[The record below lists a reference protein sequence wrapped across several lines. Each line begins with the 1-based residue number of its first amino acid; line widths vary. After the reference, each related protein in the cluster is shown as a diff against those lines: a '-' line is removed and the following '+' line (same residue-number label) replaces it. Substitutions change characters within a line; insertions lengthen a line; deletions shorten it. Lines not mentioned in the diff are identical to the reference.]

1 MERKKSP
8 VFVVGC
14 HRSGTNLLYDTL
26 LSSGGFAIFRASWV
40 VHDTLIPLAG
50 DPRVLKNRRRLLDL
64 WMQSGAFPRSGL
76 EAEMIRERVLSECRT
91 GSDFIRLVMDEV
103 ARRQGVDRWAA
114 YNPDN
119 VLFMPQIKRELPD
132 ALFVHIIR
140 DGRDIAVSL
149 TKMGGLRPLPWDKKR
164 SELATALYWEWTVRK
179 GRADG
184 ERIKPAYLEVHYEDL
199 IGDPHRTLA
208 RLSEFIGHDLD
219 YERIQNAGL
228 GRVADPNSSFKDES
242 KGPYFNPVNRWKSA
256 LTRVQVADLEALIGG
271 CLQEFGY
278 PPSTSGEERRPGPL
292 VRLMHP
298 VYPVFFSLKRWLKS
312 NTPLGRLATFRTL
325 PQASGQPGANAV
337 PAARPAVRETGAED
351 ERKGVYTER
360 HK

>member
-26 LSSGGFAIFRASWV
+26 LSSGGFAIYRASWI

-50 DPRVLKNRRRLLDL
+50 DLGVRRNRQRLMDL
-64 WMQSGAFPRSGL
+64 WLPTESFRRTGL
-76 EAEMIRERVLSECRT
+76 EADAVRTKVLSECRT

-114 YNPDN
+114 YSPDN

-164 SELATALYWEWTVRK
+164 GELATALYWEWTVRK
-179 GRADG
+179 GRRDG
-184 ERIKPAYLEVHYEDL
+184 EKIKPAYLEVHYEEL
-199 IGDPHRTLA
+199 VTNPGATLA
-208 RLSEFIGHDLD
+208 RLGEFIGHDLD
-219 YERIQNAGL
+219 YERIKSAGL
-228 GRVADPNSSFKDES
+228 GRVSDPNSTFKSES
-242 KGPYFNPVNRWKSA
+242 RGSDFNPVYRWKAA
-256 LTRVQVADLEALIGG
+256 LTHQQVAVLEALIGD

-278 PPSTSGEERRPGPL
+278 PLTTSGQERSLSLPAQVMR
-292 VRLMHP
+292 P
-298 VYPVFFSLKRWLKS
+298 VYPAFFSMKRWLKS
-312 NTPLGRLATFRTL
+312 HTPLGRLASMGGST
-325 PQASGQPGANAV
+325 PAPAEPGENV
-337 PAARPAVRETGAED
+337 GPAARPAAKGTGAGD
-351 ERKGVYTER
+351 AGKG
-360 HK
+360 